1 MAPECLSR
9 KYGRPAF
16 ASDVYSVGV
25 IFWEVSRLPLR
36 LLLSR
41 LC

>member
-25 IFWEVSRLPLR
+25 ILWEVSSPR
-36 LLLSR
+36 LLLLQ